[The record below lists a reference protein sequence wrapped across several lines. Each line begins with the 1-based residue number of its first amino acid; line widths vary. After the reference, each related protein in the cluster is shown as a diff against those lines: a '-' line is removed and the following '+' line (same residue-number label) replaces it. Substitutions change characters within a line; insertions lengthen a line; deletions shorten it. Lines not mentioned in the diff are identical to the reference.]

1 MAARFEVPD
10 GQVLQAYRYALDP
23 TAAQTSMLESHAGGA
38 RFAWNTMLGAV
49 KANLGQREAEKSYGI
64 ADADLTPALSWSFQS
79 LRNDF
84 NRRKHRVAVGEDGTP
99 WWGENSK
106 EVYAGACQNLAEGL
120 KNFNDSRN
128 GTRRG
133 PRVGFP
139 SFKSKRATRKFAF
152 TTGAIRVEPD
162 RHHVTLPKLGTLRV
176 HESTRKLAR
185 RLEAGTARILK
196 ATVRLERGRWL
207 VSFTC
212 VVERAAHR
220 PAQVKRLAPVIG
232 VDLGVKDL
240 VVAATPDGR
249 EVMRVQARKE
259 LTQAG
264 RKLRALQRKAAR
276 QHGRWDPVAKTRRE
290 PSNGWLR
297 TQQQIAKQHVRV
309 ANLRLDRL
317 HKLTTSLAQSFDVIG
332 TETLAVKNMMA
343 SGGARKRGLNR
354 SIADAGLGE
363 FSRQLDYKTA
373 WYSSTRV
380 RADRWFP
387 SSKTCSGCGS
397 VKAKLTLSDRVY
409 ECDNTECGL
418 RIDRDLN
425 AAINLARYARAE
437 QSACFDNGGADRKT
451 TAPAALVAVK
461 PESSNGSASPQGE
474 AA

>member
-1 MAARFEVPD
+1 MAEKFEVPD
-10 GQVLQAYRYALDP
+10 GWVLQAYQYALDP
-23 TAAQTSMLESHAGGA
+23 TDAQTAMLQSHAGAA
-38 RFAWNTMLGAV
+38 RFAYNTMLRAV
-49 KANLGQREAEKSYGI
+49 KANLSQREAERSYGMS
-64 ADADLTPALSWSFQS
+64 DTDLTPLLSWSFQS

-84 NRRKHRVAVGEDGTP
+84 NRRKHVVAVRDDGTP

-106 EVYAGACQNLAEGL
+106 EAYANACKNLSAAL
-120 KNFNDSRN
+120 TNWSDSRK
-128 GTRRG
+128 GTRKG

-139 SFKSKRATRKFAF
+139 SFKSKRSTRAFAF
-152 TTGAIRVEPD
+152 TTGSIRIESD
-162 RHHVTLPKLGTLRV
+162 RHHVRLPRLGVLRV

-185 RLEAGTARILK
+185 RLEQGHARVLK
-196 ATVRLERGRWL
+196 ATVRFERGRWL

-212 VVERAAHR
+212 VVERAAKP
-220 PAQVKRLAPVIG
+220 PAHVKRLACVVG

-240 VVAATPDGR
+240 IVAATPDGQ
-249 EVMRVQARKE
+249 EVLRLAAPKE
-259 LTQAG
+259 FTRAS

-276 QHGRWDPVAKTRRE
+276 QSGPWDAAVRAHRE
-290 PSNGWLR
+290 PSHAWTR
-297 TQQQIAKQHVRV
+297 TQQAIGAQHTRV
-309 ANLRLDRL
+309 ANLRRNRL
-317 HKLTTSLAQSFDVIG
+317 HKLTTLLAQSFEVIG

-343 SGGARKRGLNR
+343 SGGSRKRGLNR

-373 WYSSTRV
+373 WYGSQRV
-380 RADRWFP
+380 QADRWYP

-397 VKAKLTLSDRVY
+397 VKTKLNLSERTYVC
-409 ECDNTECGL
+409 EHQNCGL

-425 AAINLARYARAE
+425 AAINLARKARAE
-437 QSACFDNGGADRKT
+437 QSACFDSGGADRKP